1 MSFLNILLYVFIG
14 TIFIQFLFY
23 GFLFL
28 KFTYAKTK
36 NISKKN
42 IPISI
47 IICAK
52 NEADN
57 LKTFLPSI
65 VNQDYPNFQIVLIND
80 ASNDNTLEI
89 MNTFQKQHNNI
100 KIVDVENNEAFWGS
114 KKYALTLGI
123 KASNHEHLLFTDAD
137 CRPLS
142 KYWIT
147 EMTKHFED
155 KKSIVL
161 GYGAYKRSNS
171 FLNKLIR
178 FETLMT
184 AVQYFSYAKS
194 GIPYMG
200 VGRNLAYQKNEFF
213 KANGFINHMQVR
225 SGDDDLFI
233 NQVANSKNTTICFT
247 KSSFTESLPKTSFKT
262 WITQK
267 RRHISASKYYKS
279 KHKLLL
285 GLFYSSQLLFWVL
298 AILLLSFSF
307 QLEIVL
313 GLIVLRLT
321 IQLVSLIPS
330 ARKLNELDTIII
342 LPILELFLIFTQ
354 LVIFSSNI
362 ISKQNHWK

>member
-1 MSFLNILLYVFIG
+1 MPILNILLYVFIG

-137 CRPLS
+137 CRPVS

-161 GYGAYKRSNS
+161 GYGAYKRSSS

-267 RRHISASKYYKS
+267 RRHISASKHYK
-279 KHKLLL
+279 
-285 GLFYSSQLLFWVL
+285 
-298 AILLLSFSF
+298 
-307 QLEIVL
+307 
-313 GLIVLRLT
+313 
-321 IQLVSLIPS
+321 
-330 ARKLNELDTIII
+330 
-342 LPILELFLIFTQ
+342 
-354 LVIFSSNI
+354 
-362 ISKQNHWK
+362 